1 MDTVLVMKSVSTM
14 LLVGSGVVGEGCSTM
29 TEELSMTVVETTD
42 EGIVA
47 EGCTVEMKV
56 VSGVSKA
63 LTVVE
68 TSNVVSSTVVLGSI
82 VNRMIVEV
90 GSTAVTEDVSSSRV
104 EEDWVGV
111 SNMLV
116 EFIVA
121 VMEVV

>member
-14 LLVGSGVVGEGCSTM
+14 LLVGSGVVGDTM
-29 TEELSMTVVETTD
+29 TEELSTTVVETTD
-42 EGIVA
+42 EVA
-47 EGCTVEMKV
+47 EGCTVDMKV

-68 TSNVVSSTVVLGSI
+68 TRNVVSSTVVLGSI
-82 VNRMIVEV
+82 VSRMIVEV